1 MRPLLAALML
11 TVAVPAMAQDA
22 QLDRRV
28 TKLEGELRAV
38 QRKVFPGGDARF
50 FEPEISSAPAPAAAP
65 GTPATSP
72 VADLSVRVDALEHQ
86 LSTMT
91 GQVEQQG
98 YRLKQL
104 EDQLAKLRG
113 DTEYRLSTLEGGK
126 PPVAGGAPLAS
137 AAPPAAAG
145 NSPFK
150 PASPTT
156 AAAAALPAAGAAPAS
171 AAAAKDPAE
180 ARYLAAYAF
189 VDQKKYPEA
198 EAALKSFV
206 AENPKHKRAS
216 YAQHWLGRSYLAEN
230 KPALAI
236 QAFYANYQNNPRG
249 ERAPD
254 SLFWL
259 GQSLEK
265 IGKPAEACRAYDEL
279 GEVYGAKL
287 SQGLKDQ
294 SAKAR
299 AAAKCPA

>member
-1 MRPLLAALML
+1 MRCLLAALML
-11 TVAVPAMAQDA
+11 TVAVPAAAQDA

-38 QRKVFPGGDARF
+38 QRKVFPGGDSRF
-50 FEPEISSAPAPAAAP
+50 FEPEISSAPPPAAAP

-113 DTEYRLSTLEGGK
+113 DAEYRLNALEGGK
-126 PPVAGGAPLAS
+126 PPVTGGTPSAGAP
-137 AAPPAAAG
+137 PPAG
-145 NSPFK
+145 SPFK
-150 PASPTT
+150 PASPET
-156 AAAAALPAAGAAPAS
+156 AAAAGAPPPSPTPSTS
-171 AAAAKDPAE
+171 AAAGKDPIE
-180 ARYLAAYAF
+180 ARYLAAYAL
-189 VDQKKYPEA
+189 VDAKKYPEA

-206 AENPKHKRAS
+206 ADNPKHRRAS

-236 QAFYANYQNNPRG
+236 QSFYANYQNNPRG

-259 GQSLEK
+259 GQALEK
-265 IGKPAEACRAYDEL
+265 IGKPAEACRAYGEL
-279 GEVYGAKL
+279 TDVYGAKL
-287 SQGLKDQ
+287 SPALKDQ
-294 SAKAR
+294 SIKAR